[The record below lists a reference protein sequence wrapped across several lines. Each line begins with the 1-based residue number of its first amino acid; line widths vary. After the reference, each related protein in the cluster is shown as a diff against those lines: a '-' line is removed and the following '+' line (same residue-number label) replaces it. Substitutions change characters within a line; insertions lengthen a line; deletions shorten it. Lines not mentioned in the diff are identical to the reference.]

1 MTIGGFIIKNA
12 LRNKRRALLS
22 VLSVA
27 VSLFLL
33 VTLLV
38 LLRELTTPM
47 EDADAAMRIAVRHRV
62 SLANTLP
69 YRQRATIERIPG
81 VAAVTPFTFFGG
93 KFRNEDIPSF
103 AQFAMDPVQLTNVFG
118 EAKLPLDQLHNWIA
132 DRSSCIIGI
141 ETAKRYDF
149 KIGDRMKLAG
159 TVWPADLELTIAGI
173 YQGTPDDRNVL
184 FHHDY
189 MDEACGRLGVVGTWW
204 VRAKSLE
211 EVPLVVERINK
222 AFKNTSAEVLAET
235 ERSFVLGFISMWGNI
250 KILIGSIS
258 TVVVFTLILVSGST
272 MSMAIRERFRELA
285 VLKALGFRRHELF
298 AFILAE
304 SFGFALLGAIVGVGG
319 AWLLYTNI
327 NITAVTKG
335 MFIAFELTP
344 RIMAIGFGVAALL
357 GIVASIMPS
366 ISMARMSVVEGLK
379 TLD

>member
-1 MTIGGFIIKNA
+1 MTIGGFIFKNA
-12 LRNKRRALLS
+12 LRNKRRAMLS

-62 SLANTLP
+62 SLANVLP
-69 YRQRATIERIPG
+69 YRQRSIIEKIPG
-81 VAAVTPFTFFGG
+81 VYAVTPFTFYGG

-103 AQFAMDPVQLTNVFG
+103 AQFAMDPIQLTNVFG
-118 EAKLPLDQLHNWIA
+118 EAKLPIDQLNNWIK
-132 DRSSCIIGI
+132 DRSSCIIGF
-141 ETAKRYDF
+141 ETADRYKF
-149 KIGDRMKLAG
+149 KIGDKINLTG
-159 TVWPADLELTIAGI
+159 TIWPCDLELKIAGI
-173 YQGTPDDRNVL
+173 YRGTPDDRNVL
-184 FHHDY
+184 FHHEY
-189 MDEACGRLGVVGTWW
+189 LDEACGRLGNVGTWW
-204 VRAKSLE
+204 VRATSPE
-211 EVPLVVERINK
+211 EVPLVVDRINK
-222 AFKNTSAEVLAET
+222 KFANTSAEVLAET

-258 TVVVFTLILVSGST
+258 TVVVFTLVLVSAST

-304 SFGFALLGAIVGVGG
+304 SFGFAMLGAIIGIGG

-327 NITAVTKG
+327 SIVKMTKG

-344 RIMAIGFGVAALL
+344 RIMAIGFFVAAVL
-357 GIVASIMPS
+357 GIVASIMP
-366 ISMARMSVVEGLK
+366 ARSVAKMSVVDGLK

>member
-1 MTIGGFIIKNA
+1 
-12 LRNKRRALLS
+12 
-22 VLSVA
+22 
-27 VSLFLL
+27 
-33 VTLLV
+33 
-38 LLRELTTPM
+38 
-47 EDADAAMRIAVRHRV
+47 
-62 SLANTLP
+62 
-69 YRQRATIERIPG
+69 
-81 VAAVTPFTFFGG
+81 
-93 KFRNEDIPSF
+93 
-103 AQFAMDPVQLTNVFG
+103 
-118 EAKLPLDQLHNWIA
+118 
-132 DRSSCIIGI
+132 
-141 ETAKRYDF
+141 
-149 KIGDRMKLAG
+149 
-159 TVWPADLELTIAGI
+159 LTIAGI

-189 MDEACGRLGVVGTWW
+189 MDEACGRQGIVGTWW

-222 AFKNTSAEVLAET
+222 EFKNTSAEVLAET

-250 KILIGSIS
+250 KVLIGSIS

>member
-118 EAKLPLDQLHNWIA
+118 EAKLPLDQLNNWIA

>member
-1 MTIGGFIIKNA
+1 VTIGGFIIKNA

-22 VLSVA
+22 ILSVA

-69 YRQRATIERIPG
+69 YRQRGIIERTPG
-81 VAAVTPFTFFGG
+81 VAAVTPFSFFGG

-103 AQFAMDPVQLTNVFG
+103 AQFAMDPIQLTNVFG
-118 EAKLPLDQLHNWIA
+118 EAKLPLDQLNNWIA

-149 KIGDRMKLAG
+149 KIGDKMKLVG
-159 TVWPADLELTIAGI
+159 TIWPADLELTIAGI

-189 MDEACGRLGVVGTWW
+189 MDEACGRQGIVGTWW

-222 AFKNTSAEVLAET
+222 EFKNTSAEVLAET

>member
-22 VLSVA
+22 ILSVA

-69 YRQRATIERIPG
+69 YRQRGIIERTPG
-81 VAAVTPFTFFGG
+81 VAAVTPFSFFGG

-103 AQFAMDPVQLTNVFG
+103 AQFAMDPIQLTNVFG
-118 EAKLPLDQLHNWIA
+118 EAKLPLDQLNNWIA

-141 ETAKRYDF
+141 ETAKRYNF
-149 KIGDRMKLAG
+149 KIGDKMKLVG
-159 TVWPADLELTIAGI
+159 TIWPADLELTIAGI
-173 YQGTPDDRNVL
+173 YKGTPDDRNVL
-184 FHHDY
+184 FHHNY
-189 MDEACGRLGVVGTWW
+189 MDEACGRQGIVGTWW

-304 SFGFALLGAIVGVGG
+304 SFGFALLGAVVGVGG

-327 NITAVTKG
+327 NITAATKG

-366 ISMARMSVVEGLK
+366 ISMARMSVVEGLR

>member
-1 MTIGGFIIKNA
+1 V
-12 LRNKRRALLS
+12 RN
-22 VLSVA
+22 
-27 VSLFLL
+27 
-33 VTLLV
+33 
-38 LLRELTTPM
+38 
-47 EDADAAMRIAVRHRV
+47 RV

-69 YRQRATIERIPG
+69 YRQRAVIERIPG
-81 VAAVTPFTFFGG
+81 VAAITPFTFFGG

-118 EAKLPLDQLHNWIA
+118 EAKLPLDQLNNWIA

-149 KIGDRMKLAG
+149 KIGDKIKLVG
-159 TVWPADLELTIAGI
+159 TVWPADLELTIKGI
-173 YQGTPDDRNVL
+173 YKGTPDDRNVL

-189 MDEACGRLGVVGTWW
+189 MDEACGRLGIVGTWW

-222 AFKNTSAEVLAET
+222 EFKNTSAEVLAET

-304 SFGFALLGAIVGVGG
+304 SFGFAMLGALVGVGG

-327 NITAVTKG
+327 NITAATKG
-335 MFIAFELTP
+335 MFVAFELTP
-344 RIMAIGFGVAALL
+344 RIMAIGFGVASLL
-357 GIVASIMPS
+357 GVVASIMPS
-366 ISMARMSVVEGLK
+366 ISMARMSVVQGLK